1 MLRWSDDFEP
11 TLPNKK
17 DRNNGMWILTV
28 SIMKPKSTGFASEN
42 TFGLSLGKKGD
53 DHCIIEDKLAS
64 DIEKFNSD
72 NTKWFMHR
80 NS

>member
-1 MLRWSDDFEP
+1 
-11 TLPNKK
+11 
-17 DRNNGMWILTV
+17 
-28 SIMKPKSTGFASEN
+28 MKPKSTGFASEN
-42 TFGLSLGKKGD
+42 TFVLSLGKKGD

-72 NTKWFMHR
+72 NTKWFMPR